1 MNKIFRVIIREI
13 KEAIPT
19 FIFFFVAFHLV
30 AITKML
36 MLMGY
41 KITLTGSTVATI
53 GALIVAKAVLLANKV
68 PVVNLFQKKPLI
80 FNVLWKTLIY
90 GLLTF
95 VFRYLE
101 ELIPLIVKHGSLIN
115 ARVHLIGEISW
126 PHFWAFQ
133 IWLMVALLLY
143 CSFLELLSEFGAG
156 KVKEVFFGLR
166 DTEKNNYPN

>member
-1 MNKIFRVIIREI
+1 MSKIFRVIIEEI
-13 KEAIPT
+13 KEATPT

-53 GALIVAKAVLLANKV
+53 GAMIVAKAVLIANKT
-68 PVVNLFQKKPLI
+68 PVVNIFQNKPLI
-80 FNVLWKTLIY
+80 FGVVWKTLIY
-90 GLLTF
+90 GLLTLI
-95 VFRYLE
+95 FRYLE
-101 ELIPLIVKHGSLIN
+101 EIIPLMVKHGSLMI
-115 ARVHLIGEISW
+115 AREHLIGEISW

-143 CSFLELLSEFGAG
+143 CSFLELLSVFGAG
-156 KVKEVFFGLR
+156 RIKEVFFGM
-166 DTEKNNYPN
+166 KSSSNG